1 MLDSQSLT
9 NTDSVRCVRRHG
21 DRGYSAVLYC
31 VRKKLRAAGLLAGAA
46 FLVVGTHASSYA
58 ATDYNAAEMLEGQ
71 SRMIGPV
78 ESLQVRPDVYLL
90 TVEGINVTLQTGP
103 DGSVVVD
110 PGPASAS
117 NALIEAIRTLTPEPI
132 RLVIDTSGDPELIGG
147 NASLAEAGRALMT
160 TQLDLQAPIIAR
172 QNVLNGLIAQPGE
185 QYSAAALPTE
195 VFARP
200 QYGFYLNEQGIE
212 VIAEPAAHSDGD
224 SAVRFPRS
232 DVVVTGDIFD
242 DTRFPVID
250 TKHGGSVQGEIDALN
265 ELINREVNT
274 PTPVVTNE
282 QGTVVIPVR
291 GPVCRQADLVN
302 YRDMIFSVRLRV
314 QDLIDRGMSLKQIQ
328 SQDPTLGYDSRW
340 GSTSGSWTTAD
351 FVQAVYLDLQTQKG
365 RKRQGTGG

>member
-1 MLDSQSLT
+1 MLDSKSLAH
-9 NTDSVRCVRRHG
+9 TDSVRCVRRHG
-21 DRGYSAVLYC
+21 DRGSSAVLWC
-31 VRKKLRAAGLLAGAA
+31 ARKKLAAGLLAGAA
-46 FLVVGTHASSYA
+46 FMVVGTHASYA
-58 ATDYNAAEMLEGQ
+58 ATDDNAAEMLEGQ

-78 ESLQVRPDVYLL
+78 ESLQVRPDIYML
-90 TVEGINVTLQTGP
+90 TVEGINVTLRTGP

-132 RLVIDTSGDPELIGG
+132 RFLIDTSGDPELIGG
-147 NASLAEAGRALMT
+147 NARLAEAGRALVT
-160 TQLDLQAPIIAR
+160 TQLGLQAPTIAR

-185 QYSAAALPTE
+185 QYSATALPTE
-195 VFARP
+195 VFSRP
-200 QYGFYLNEQGIE
+200 QYGFYFNEQGIE

-340 GSTSGSWTTAD
+340 GSTSGSWTTGD
-351 FVQAVYLDLQTQKG
+351 FVEAVYLDLQTPKG
-365 RKRQGTGG
+365 KKRQGTGG